1 MSQTPHAI
9 AADHQ
14 TPTIGTA
21 WSVEEGATRARHLFG
36 GHIGGSPDG
45 VWAAPGRVNI
55 IGEHTDYNNGFCLP
69 IALPHRT
76 YVAARRR
83 DDDKVILVSQLDDSV
98 LTWEGTLDEI
108 APGSVAGWKAY
119 TGGVAWALRQAGHGL
134 GGFEA
139 ALVTCV
145 PPGAGL
151 SSSAAVECGVGLAL
165 ADLYDLDLTD
175 SDSGRIGLVNAARA
189 AENEVAEAP
198 TGGLDQTASLRTTEG
213 HALLID
219 CDDWSVRQVPFNL
232 DTADL
237 ELLVIDTCAPHR
249 LVDGQYEARRRA
261 CENAARIL
269 GVSSLREVGDLG
281 AAVAALDDEGMASR
295 VRHVV
300 TENDRVTQFV
310 KLLDAGQIRE
320 VGPLM
325 NASHDS
331 LRDDYEVTC
340 PELDTAVDAARAAGA
355 LGARMTGGGFGGCAI
370 ALVDRDVR
378 NKVAT
383 QVADSF
389 REAGF
394 AHPEFY
400 VVTPGPAALRV
411 Q

>member
-1 MSQTPHAI
+1 M
-9 AADHQ
+9 
-14 TPTIGTA
+14 
-21 WSVEEGATRARHLFG
+21 
-36 GHIGGSPDG
+36 
-45 VWAAPGRVNI
+45 
-55 IGEHTDYNNGFCLP
+55 
-69 IALPHRT
+69 
-76 YVAARRR
+76 
-83 DDDKVILVSQLDDSV
+83 
-98 LTWEGTLDEI
+98 
-108 APGSVAGWKAY
+108 
-119 TGGVAWALRQAGHGL
+119 
-134 GGFEA
+134 
-139 ALVTCV
+139 
-145 PPGAGL
+145 
-151 SSSAAVECGVGLAL
+151 
-165 ADLYDLDLTD
+165 
-175 SDSGRIGLVNAARA
+175 
-189 AENEVAEAP
+189 
-198 TGGLDQTASLRTTEG
+198 
-213 HALLID
+213 
-219 CDDWSVRQVPFNL
+219 
-232 DTADL
+232 
-237 ELLVIDTCAPHR
+237 
-249 LVDGQYEARRRA
+249 
-261 CENAARIL
+261 
-269 GVSSLREVGDLG
+269 
-281 AAVAALDDEGMASR
+281 AALDDEGMASR

-310 KLLDAGQIRE
+310 KLLDTGQIRE

>member
-69 IALPHRT
+69 IALPHRI

-83 DDDKVILVSQLDDSV
+83 DDDKVIL
-98 LTWEGTLDEI
+98 
-108 APGSVAGWKAY
+108 
-119 TGGVAWALRQAGHGL
+119 
-134 GGFEA
+134 
-139 ALVTCV
+139 
-145 PPGAGL
+145 GAGL

-232 DTADL
+232 ATADL

-249 LVDGQYEARRRA
+249 LVHGQYEARRRA

-269 GVSSLREVGDLG
+269 GVGSLRDVGDLG
-281 AAVAALDDEGMASR
+281 AAVAALDDEGMASC

-310 KLLDAGQIRE
+310 KLLDTGQIRE

>member
-139 ALVTCV
+139 ALV
-145 PPGAGL
+145 L
-151 SSSAAVECGVGLAL
+151 S
-165 ADLYDLDLTD
+165 
-175 SDSGRIGLVNAARA
+175 
-189 AENEVAEAP
+189 
-198 TGGLDQTASLRTTEG
+198 
-213 HALLID
+213 LIH
-219 CDDWSVRQVPFNL
+219 
-232 DTADL
+232 
-237 ELLVIDTCAPHR
+237 I
-249 LVDGQYEARRRA
+249 
-261 CENAARIL
+261 
-269 GVSSLREVGDLG
+269 
-281 AAVAALDDEGMASR
+281 
-295 VRHVV
+295 
-300 TENDRVTQFV
+300 
-310 KLLDAGQIRE
+310 
-320 VGPLM
+320 
-325 NASHDS
+325 
-331 LRDDYEVTC
+331 
-340 PELDTAVDAARAAGA
+340 
-355 LGARMTGGGFGGCAI
+355 
-370 ALVDRDVR
+370 
-378 NKVAT
+378 
-383 QVADSF
+383 
-389 REAGF
+389 
-394 AHPEFY
+394 
-400 VVTPGPAALRV
+400 
-411 Q
+411 

>member
-1 MSQTPHAI
+1 MSQTPHAVV
-9 AADHQ
+9 ADHQ
-14 TPTIGTA
+14 SATIGTA
-21 WSVEEGATRARHLFG
+21 WSAEEGAARARRLFAE
-36 GHIGGSPDG
+36 HIGGGPDG

-83 DDDKVILVSQLDDSV
+83 DDDKVVLVSQLDDSV
-98 LTWEGTLDEI
+98 LTWEGALDEI
-108 APGSVAGWKAY
+108 APGAVTGWKAY
-119 TGGVAWALRQAGHGL
+119 TGGVAWALRQAGHDL

-145 PPGAGL
+145 PLGAGL

-165 ADLYDLDLTD
+165 ADLYDLGLTD
-175 SDSGRIGLVNAARA
+175 SDPGRTDLVNAARA
-189 AENEVAEAP
+189 AENEVAKAP
-198 TGGLDQTASLRTTEG
+198 TGGLDQTASLRTIEG

-232 DTADL
+232 HAADL
-237 ELLVIDTCAPHR
+237 ELLVIDTRAPHR
-249 LVDGQYEARRRA
+249 LVDGQYESRRRA
-261 CENAARIL
+261 CEDAARIL
-269 GVSSLREVGDLG
+269 GVGSLRDIGDLG
-281 AAVAALDDEGMASR
+281 AAVAALDDEEMANR

-310 KLLDAGQIRE
+310 KLLDTGRIRE
-320 VGPLM
+320 VGALLD
-325 NASHDS
+325 ASHDS
-331 LRDDYEVTC
+331 LRDGYEVTC

-370 ALVDRDVR
+370 ALVNRDSC
-378 NKVAT
+378 NEVAT
-383 QVADSF
+383 QVANSF
-389 REAGF
+389 RNAGF
-394 AHPEFY
+394 VHPEFY

>member
-1 MSQTPHAI
+1 MSQIPHDM
-9 AADHQ
+9 AAEHQ
-14 TPTIGTA
+14 TPTIRTA
-21 WSVEEGATRARHLFG
+21 WSAEEGATRARHLFAE
-36 GHIGGSPDG
+36 HIGGSPDG

-83 DDDKVILVSQLDDSV
+83 EDDRVTLVSQLDGSV
-98 LTWEGTLDEI
+98 VTWQGAIDDI
-108 APGSVAGWKAY
+108 APGSVTGWKAY
-119 TGGVAWALRQAGHGL
+119 TGGVAWALRQAGYEV

-145 PPGAGL
+145 PLGAGL

-165 ADLYDLDLTD
+165 AGLYDLGLADADRTN
-175 SDSGRIGLVNAARA
+175 LVNVARA
-189 AENEVAEAP
+189 AENEVAKAP

-213 HALLID
+213 HALLLD
-219 CDDWSVRQVPFNL
+219 CDDWSARQVPFNL
-232 DTADL
+232 DGAGL
-237 ELLVIDTCAPHR
+237 ELLVIDTRAPHR
-249 LVDGQYEARRRA
+249 LVDGQYEARRRS
-261 CENAARIL
+261 CEDASRIL
-269 GVSSLREVGDLG
+269 GVGSLREVADLG
-281 AAVAALDDEGMASR
+281 AALAALDDDEMARR

-300 TENDRVTQFV
+300 TENDRVTEFV
-310 KLLDAGQIRE
+310 KLLDDGRIRD

-340 PELDTAVDAARAAGA
+340 PELDAAVDAARTAGA

-383 QVADSF
+383 QIADTFRDASF
-389 REAGF
+389 S
-394 AHPEFY
+394 HPDFY

>member
-1 MSQTPHAI
+1 MV
-9 AADHQ
+9 
-14 TPTIGTA
+14 G
-21 WSVEEGATRARHLFG
+21 GGGCTRARHLFG

-145 PPGAGL
+145 PLGAGL

-175 SDSGRIGLVNAARA
+175 SDSGRIELVNTARA

-249 LVDGQYEARRRA
+249 LVDGQYEHDGGPARMPHASSELVA
-261 CENAARIL
+261 CVTSVTWGPPWPPLMTKGWLAASAT
-269 GVSSLREVGDLG
+269 SSLRTT
-281 AAVAALDDEGMASR
+281 ALPS
-295 VRHVV
+295 
-300 TENDRVTQFV
+300 
-310 KLLDAGQIRE
+310 
-320 VGPLM
+320 
-325 NASHDS
+325 S
-331 LRDDYEVTC
+331 LSSS
-340 PELDTAVDAARAAGA
+340 
-355 LGARMTGGGFGGCAI
+355 M
-370 ALVDRDVR
+370 
-378 NKVAT
+378 
-383 QVADSF
+383 
-389 REAGF
+389 
-394 AHPEFY
+394 
-400 VVTPGPAALRV
+400 PAKSAKWGRS
-411 Q
+411 

>member
-175 SDSGRIGLVNAARA
+175 SDSGRIDLVNAARA

-232 DTADL
+232 HAADL
-237 ELLVIDTCAPHR
+237 ELLVIDTRAPHR
-249 LVDGQYEARRRA
+249 LVDGQYESRRRA
-261 CENAARIL
+261 CEDAARIL
-269 GVSSLREVGDLG
+269 GVGSLRDIGDLG
-281 AAVAALDDEGMASR
+281 AAVAALDDEEMANR

-310 KLLDAGQIRE
+310 KLLDTGRIRE
-320 VGPLM
+320 VGALLD
-325 NASHDS
+325 ASHDS
-331 LRDDYEVTC
+331 LRDGYEVTC

-370 ALVDRDVR
+370 ALVNRDSC
-378 NKVAT
+378 NEVAT
-383 QVADSF
+383 QVANSF
-389 REAGF
+389 RNAGF
-394 AHPEFY
+394 VHPEFY

>member
-1 MSQTPHAI
+1 MSQVPHAV
-9 AADHQ
+9 AADRQ

-21 WSVEEGATRARHLFG
+21 WSTEEGATRAHHLFTE
-36 GHIGGSPDG
+36 HIGGSPDG

-55 IGEHTDYNNGFCLP
+55 IGEHTDYNNGLCLP

-98 LTWEGTLDEI
+98 LTWEGTLEEI

-119 TGGVAWALRQAGHGL
+119 TGGVAWALRQAGHDL
-134 GGFEA
+134 SGFEA

-145 PPGAGL
+145 PLGAGL
-151 SSSAAVECGVGLAL
+151 SSSAAVECGVGLVL
-165 ADLYDLDLTD
+165 ADLYDLGLTD
-175 SDSGRIGLVNAARA
+175 SAPRRTDLVNAART
-189 AENEVAEAP
+189 AENNVAEAP

-213 HALLID
+213 HALLLD
-219 CDDWSVRQVPFNL
+219 CNDWSVRQVPFDL
-232 DTADL
+232 DAVGL
-237 ELLVIDTCAPHR
+237 ELLVIDTRAPHR

-269 GVSSLREVGDLG
+269 GVGSLRDVGDLG
-281 AAVAALDDEGMASR
+281 AAVAALDDEELASR

-310 KLLDAGQIRE
+310 KLLDTGRVRE

-325 NASHDS
+325 DASHNS

-340 PELDTAVDAARAAGA
+340 PELDTAVDAARDAGA

-378 NKVAT
+378 NEVAT
-383 QVADSF
+383 QVVSSF

>member
-1 MSQTPHAI
+1 
-9 AADHQ
+9 
-14 TPTIGTA
+14 
-21 WSVEEGATRARHLFG
+21 
-36 GHIGGSPDG
+36 
-45 VWAAPGRVNI
+45 
-55 IGEHTDYNNGFCLP
+55 
-69 IALPHRT
+69 
-76 YVAARRR
+76 
-83 DDDKVILVSQLDDSV
+83 
-98 LTWEGTLDEI
+98 
-108 APGSVAGWKAY
+108 
-119 TGGVAWALRQAGHGL
+119 
-134 GGFEA
+134 
-139 ALVTCV
+139 
-145 PPGAGL
+145 
-151 SSSAAVECGVGLAL
+151 
-165 ADLYDLDLTD
+165 
-175 SDSGRIGLVNAARA
+175 VNAARA

-232 DTADL
+232 ATADL

-269 GVSSLREVGDLG
+269 GVGSLRDVGDLG
-281 AAVAALDDEGMASR
+281 AAVAALDDEGMASC

-310 KLLDAGQIRE
+310 KLLDTGQIRE